1 MVCKPQ
7 RTYDHA
13 PDRSAHL
20 TRRKGI
26 RRSPLSTLAHR
37 CRSSC
42 SAYSSVVMTQLL
54 AHTLTDTSHEAKPSR
69 CSLQCLMRFR
79 PTTGIAL
86 PTRPGEELCVRTATC
101 TKFRKQKQ
109 DAAVRTILNT
119 PALSLP
125 YLATSGYLTSTEIK
139 CLELPLPCLGAL
151 TLGVLG
157 IVHILLKAVLAS

>member
-1 MVCKPQ
+1 MKSCLELPGLGALALHVLAVIPAVGFHVLLVV
-7 RTYDHA
+7 RG
-13 PDRSAHL
+13 SALRAL
-20 TRRKGI
+20 TLSIFGI
-26 RRSPLSTLAHR
+26 VHILL
-37 CRSSC
+37 
-42 SAYSSVVMTQLL
+42 VV
-54 AHTLTDTSHEAKPSR
+54 
-69 CSLQCLMRFR
+69 
-79 PTTGIAL
+79 TGTAL
-86 PTRPGEELCVRTATC
+86 PTRPGEELCIRTATC

-109 DAAVRTILNT
+109 DAAVTTILNT